1 MCDADATLQ
10 APRNVTRHYST
21 SGPRPT
27 LSLNLSSSLRPALSR
42 QASSNIQAL
51 DLCPTT
57 RVDLPSALTSLRV
70 HVLSYLSDL
79 ETRLTL
85 LHFKSQ
91 STCTSPTTLQS
102 PGPLASRDR
111 DGSEGPP
118 ASPTKDSDVAS
129 VDIDD
134 IALDSEDVANFIKQG
149 FELLQ
154 TIRADVCS
162 FLPEYPDF
170 VDSSAASLRS
180 RLHELGTQINTQQL
194 TDKLHDFEMPSMSME
209 GLRQHLPH
217 LPDLSRSLSDFD
229 FSSPDSNSNPMSY
242 IPRLKAHLAS
252 LQEHMSAELPSNM
265 PFPSSLHPPAIISEL
280 LADLSLLSTDN
291 WQTLKADLQLLK
303 EGDSEEAIQADERQ
317 EKVDKETMQGQ
328 VLRALERSRN
338 GEVLIQFTDLP
349 SKWRNN
355 EFVQYG
361 YRYVWSIDEVV
372 RRLLMNC
379 FMVQIHS
386 FD

>member
-1 MCDADATLQ
+1 M
-10 APRNVTRHYST
+10 ST
-21 SGPRPT
+21 T
-27 LSLNLSSSLRPALSR
+27 SLEPALSR
-42 QASSNIQAL
+42 RQVSSNIQAL

-57 RVDLPSALTSLRV
+57 RLDLPSALTSLRV

-85 LHFKSQ
+85 LYFKSQ
-91 STCTSPTTLQS
+91 STCTSPITLQS
-102 PGPLASRDR
+102 PAALALRDR
-111 DGSEGPP
+111 DSSEGPP

-134 IALDSEDVANFIKQG
+134 IALDSEDVANFIKEG

-162 FLPEYPDF
+162 FLPEYVDF
-170 VDSSAASLRS
+170 DSSAASLRT

-194 TDKLHDFEMPSMSME
+194 TEKLHDFEMPSMSVSME
-209 GLRQHLPH
+209 GLRHHLH
-217 LPDLSRSLSDFD
+217 LPDLSLSDFG
-229 FSSPDSNSNPMSY
+229 SPDSNPMSY

-252 LQEHMSAELPSNM
+252 LQEHMSDLPSNM
-265 PFPSSLHPPAIISEL
+265 PFSTFPLPSFLHPPAIISEL

-291 WQTLKADLQLLK
+291 WEIFKADLQLLK
-303 EGDSEEAIQADERQ
+303 EGDSEEAIQADLKK
-317 EKVDKETMQGQ
+317 EKVDNETMHVQ
-328 VLRALERSRN
+328 VLRALERSRE

-361 YRYVWSIDEVV
+361 YRYAPID
-372 RRLLMNC
+372 
-379 FMVQIHS
+379 
-386 FD
+386 